1 MKSSQ
6 NPISFHL
13 LSNHPPSSNEDDD
26 FPDLDNAMEALLKG
40 VPMNFSAYSN
50 QNNSQL
56 GFGEF
61 GNGHSL
67 LNLKFDK
74 KWSCWGS
81 LVSQKQQ
88 QTTHL
93 EDDKSSLPPHVDT
106 CAPADQSVA

>member
-1 MKSSQ
+1 YGVCDVAWRPLTPRREVCDRILVADGGVDRNAPYLMKSSQ

-13 LSNHPPSSNEDDD
+13 LSNPPPSSNEDDD
-26 FPDLDNAMEALLKG
+26 FADLDNAMEALLKG

-67 LNLKFDK
+67 LNLKSDK
-74 KWSCWGS
+74 KWSCWG
-81 LVSQKQQ
+81 
-88 QTTHL
+88 
-93 EDDKSSLPPHVDT
+93 
-106 CAPADQSVA
+106 